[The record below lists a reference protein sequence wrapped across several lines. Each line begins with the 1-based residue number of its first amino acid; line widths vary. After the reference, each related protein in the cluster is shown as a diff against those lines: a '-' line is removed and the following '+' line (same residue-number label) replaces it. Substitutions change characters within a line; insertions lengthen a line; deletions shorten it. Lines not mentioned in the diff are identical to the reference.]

1 MFKSVMWYYLWSISW
16 VSSLPKC
23 VTCQQDTPEC
33 RRFNSPWIKFIS
45 SEFCVFHSVIS
56 ICENKNLL
64 KWDGREYQTYGRWI
78 CNPVGILL
86 INWKYLKDVSSF
98 NYLPLATKLMSF
110 QRIKITL
117 YIIYDMVSFISNSRI
132 TVRLS
137 VVTIRY
143 NEVNK

>member
-1 MFKSVMWYYLWSISW
+1 
-16 VSSLPKC
+16 
-23 VTCQQDTPEC
+23 
-33 RRFNSPWIKFIS
+33 
-45 SEFCVFHSVIS
+45 
-56 ICENKNLL
+56 
-64 KWDGREYQTYGRWI
+64 
-78 CNPVGILL
+78 
-86 INWKYLKDVSSF
+86 
-98 NYLPLATKLMSF
+98 MSF